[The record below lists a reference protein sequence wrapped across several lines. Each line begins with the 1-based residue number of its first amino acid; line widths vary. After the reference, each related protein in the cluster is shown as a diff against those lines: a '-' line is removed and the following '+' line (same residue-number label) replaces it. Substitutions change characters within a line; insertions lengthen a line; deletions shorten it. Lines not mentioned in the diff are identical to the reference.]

1 MGKRENAE
9 NSFGIAVD
17 IGTTTVVAA
26 KIAPDG
32 TQTAST
38 ACLNSGARFGSDVM
52 SRIRAAS
59 EGRAD
64 ELQKLLQSDITGL
77 IVQLVSEEEGAPR
90 SIVLAGN
97 TTMLHLLR
105 GYDCSCLG
113 RSPYTPVSIAAE
125 EHTAEEMFPGISAPL
140 ARTRT
145 ILLPGI
151 SAFVGADIVSGLF
164 ATDCMRK
171 SAGRTILFI
180 DLGTNG
186 EMALI
191 SGDRITVCSTAAGPV
206 FEGAGIRDG
215 MRGGPGA
222 IERVVLVPVAG
233 GMSGSEKAAPAQ
245 ARCRVIGGEMPAGIC
260 GSGVL
265 EAVSELARLRLIDR
279 DGLLE
284 EPWFSEG
291 FPLAKREDDTDIRL
305 YQEDIRAVQ
314 LAKAAIRAGMQTL
327 LTSQGLARDA
337 ADEVLVA
344 GAFGGALTFSRLG
357 PLGMF
362 PEELLSMAVAVGNT
376 SLRGAAKVAAACLS
390 DQDGQVLA
398 ELDRICSAAAEL
410 RLAGR
415 QDFEA
420 LYLNALTF

>member
-1 MGKRENAE
+1 
-9 NSFGIAVD
+9 
-17 IGTTTVVAA
+17 
-26 KIAPDG
+26 
-32 TQTAST
+32 
-38 ACLNSGARFGSDVM
+38 
-52 SRIRAAS
+52 
-59 EGRAD
+59 
-64 ELQKLLQSDITGL
+64 
-77 IVQLVSEEEGAPR
+77 
-90 SIVLAGN
+90 
-97 TTMLHLLR
+97 
-105 GYDCSCLG
+105 
-113 RSPYTPVSIAAE
+113 
-125 EHTAEEMFPGISAPL
+125 
-140 ARTRT
+140 
-145 ILLPGI
+145 
-151 SAFVGADIVSGLF
+151 
-164 ATDCMRK
+164 
-171 SAGRTILFI
+171 
-180 DLGTNG
+180 
-186 EMALI
+186 
-191 SGDRITVCSTAAGPV
+191 
-206 FEGAGIRDG
+206 
-215 MRGGPGA
+215 
-222 IERVVLVPVAG
+222 
-233 GMSGSEKAAPAQ
+233 
-245 ARCRVIGGEMPAGIC
+245 MPAGIC